1 MRIGLIGDVHQ
12 EDLALG
18 WALAWLADQEVDL
31 CVCVGDIADGF
42 GDLDACCELLDSHG
56 VITVRGNHDRWFL
69 AQQMRDVPQASPLQ
83 AASEESR
90 EWLRQLPVTV
100 SIDTP
105 AGSALVCHG
114 TVDDDMLGVRPD
126 DEGYALDANA
136 SLQRLIRAGEHRI
149 LIAGHTH
156 LPMLRRLGE
165 LTLVN
170 AGTLHRSYD
179 PCVGFLDTA
188 TLTERF
194 VRLPSI
200 LPGS

>member
-18 WALAWLADQEVDL
+18 WALAWLSDQEVDL

-69 AQQMRDVPQASPLQ
+69 AQQMRDVPQATPLQ
-83 AASEESR
+83 AASEENR
-90 EWLRQLPVTV
+90 EWLRQLPATV

-105 AGSALVCHG
+105 AGRALVCHG
-114 TVDDDMLGVRPD
+114 TADDDMLGVRPD
-126 DEGYALDANA
+126 DEGYALDANE

-156 LPMLRRLGE
+156 LPMLRRVSE
-165 LTLVN
+165 LTVVN
-170 AGTLHRSYD
+170 AGTLHRNYD
-179 PCVGFLDTA
+179 PCVGLLDTT

-194 VRLPSI
+194 VRIPAVPPS
-200 LPGS
+200 S